1 MPKALPTLKPAREP
15 STEELF
21 TMAVQLTS
29 NQMRKVQQI
38 GMDALRQLIS
48 DHSPAETP
56 AERAVRID
64 IRNRAIVLD
73 RRATKDLVPEY
84 KLTRAQLNLIRRTY
98 RA

>member
-1 MPKALPTLKPAREP
+1 MVVE
-15 STEELF
+15 
-21 TMAVQLTS
+21 LTS

-38 GMDALRQLIS
+38 GMGTLRQLIS
-48 DHSPAETP
+48 DHAPAETP
-56 AERAVRID
+56 AERAARID